1 MLIIENIAEL
11 VCVRRGP
18 ITGPVMDQVPRIADA
33 AVVIDEDRI
42 AWFGRQA
49 DLDAPAGAARLDA
62 ARGCVVPGLI
72 DCHTHTVFAGSRAD
86 EFVARIRGRTYAEIA
101 EDGGGIVVTVDA
113 VRAATRD
120 VLVDLALGRLRR
132 MLARGVT
139 SVEIKSGYGL
149 TVADELK
156 MLEAV
161 EALGSLQPIELFGT
175 YLAAHTV
182 PREFRNRGD
191 DYLDL
196 VLHDD
201 VLGAIRD
208 RRLASFCDVFCERG
222 AYSVEQSRRVL
233 ESAKR
238 FGLRPKVHADQ
249 ITAMGASRLAAEVG
263 AVSADHLEHIDDE
276 SISAMR
282 SSGTIAVLL
291 PGCSFFLGVGQA
303 PARRMMD
310 AGLAVAVATDFNPG
324 SSMIES
330 LPMVMHIACTQLRM
344 TPTEA
349 LVAAT
354 ANAAAA
360 LDQQWRLG
368 AIERDMQADLL
379 VLDAPNVDQWM
390 YEPGRNLVG
399 AVIKRGRLVHD
410 SHAAPADKQ

>member
-11 VCVRRGP
+11 RCVPCGP
-18 ITGPVMDQVPRIADA
+18 IAGPMMDRVPRIADA
-33 AVVIDEDRI
+33 AVVVEGDCI

-49 DLDAPAGAARLDA
+49 DLDVPSGATRMDA

-72 DCHTHTVFAGSRAD
+72 DCHTHTVFAGSRAG
-86 EFVARIRGRTYAEIA
+86 EFVARIRGKSYAQIA
-101 EDGGGIVVTVDA
+101 DEGGGIVVTVDA
-113 VRAATRD
+113 VRGAARD
-120 VLVDLALGRLRR
+120 MLVETALGRLRR

-139 SVEIKSGYGL
+139 TVEIKSGYGL

-156 MLEAV
+156 MLETV
-161 EALGSLQPIELFGT
+161 ESLRSIQPIELIGT

-182 PREFRNRGD
+182 PREFRDRAD
-191 DYLDL
+191 EYLDV
-196 VLHDD
+196 VLHED

-222 AYSVEQSRRVL
+222 AYTVEQSRRVL
-233 ESAKR
+233 ETAKR

-249 ITAMGASRLAAEVG
+249 ITAMGASRLAADVG

-276 SISAMR
+276 SINAMR
-282 SSGTIAVLL
+282 SSGTVAVVL

-303 PARRMMD
+303 PARRMMEG
-310 AGLAVAVATDFNPG
+310 GLPVAVATDLNPG

-330 LPMVMHIACTQLRM
+330 LPLVMHIACTQLRM
-344 TPTEA
+344 TPTEV

-360 LDQQWRLG
+360 LDRSERLG
-368 AIERDMQADLL
+368 AIERGMQADLL
-379 VLDAPNVDQWM
+379 VLDAPSVDHWM
-390 YEPGRNLVG
+390 YEPGRELVRT
-399 AVIKRGRLVHD
+399 VIKRGRVVHD